1 MALDVYSERLPSA
14 ALRGLVACVWT
25 RLSIPGGEGAVD
37 ADVVPDACMDILW
50 RAGHGLAVAGPDT
63 TPYRIRH
70 TEPTRFVG
78 VRFRPGVAP
87 ALLGVAAS
95 ELRDQRV
102 DLADVWGKSATEQV
116 ANALEA
122 ASSENVQTVLERTIA
137 ERMVDAPPPD
147 PLVQAL
153 VHELRRTPAGVSVI
167 ASDLGIS
174 ERHLRR
180 RCEVAV
186 GYGPKTLERVLRFQH
201 FRRLVHRSN
210 ASLAQLAVESG
221 YADQA
226 HLNREYLRLAGTT
239 PGRARLLAA

>member
-1 MALDVYSERLPSA
+1 MALDLYSERPPA
-14 ALRGLVACVWT
+14 AELRGVVASVWT
-25 RLSIPGGEGAVD
+25 RLSIPGGDGAVD
-37 ADVVPDACMDILW
+37 VDVVPDACMDILW
-50 RAGHGLAVAGPDT
+50 RADYGLSVAGPDI
-63 TPYRIRH
+63 TPYRMRH
-70 TEPTRFVG
+70 TKPTKFVG

-87 ALLGVAAS
+87 TVLGVAAS

-102 DLADVWGKSATEQV
+102 DLSDVWGKSATEHL
-116 ANALEA
+116 ANELES
-122 ASSENVQTVLERTIA
+122 ASPDELQPILERAIA
-137 ERMVDAPPPD
+137 KRLSHAPAPD

-153 VHELRRTPAGVSVI
+153 VRVLRRAPVGVASI
-167 ASDLGIS
+167 AADLGIS

-186 GYGPKTLERVLRFQH
+186 GYGPKTLERVLRFQR
-201 FRRLVHRSN
+201 FCRLAHRSS

-239 PGRARLLAA
+239 PGRARQLAA